1 MTARKQQVVVE
12 ATELE
17 QQPTG
22 VEQAVADLR
31 LLPKS
36 DQEALAAEK
45 GFDTVEEYLASIGFV
60 QEEDPVVEIYI
71 PALDANDIVIPGL
84 GRTVKVRQSAID
96 DFVTNHAP
104 TAGLSLAK
112 FKPRPEDIVY

>member
-1 MTARKQQVVVE
+1 MTARKQVLVNAE
-12 ATELE
+12 EY
-17 QQPTG
+17 QPEPAS
-22 VEQAVADLR
+22 VEQTVADLN

-36 DQEALAAEK
+36 DQQALAAEK
-45 GFDTVEEYLASIGFV
+45 GFETVEEYLASIGFQ

-71 PALDANDIVIPGL
+71 PAIDANDIVIPGL
-84 GRTVKVRQSAID
+84 GRTVKVRQSVID

-112 FKPRPEDIVY
+112 FKPRPEDIVQ